1 MPPSQRLKKNE
12 DWDIT
17 RFLYIYTVVLNR
29 TEKEF
34 WCTTPKRLFQLID
47 AHIKFN
53 TPSDD
58 KKKNKEVVY
67 LDHGSSIGR
76 N

>member
-1 MPPSQRLKKNE
+1 M
-12 DWDIT
+12 
-17 RFLYIYTVVLNR
+17 VLNR